1 MMAKRF
7 LDSED
12 LDHLANVPAKVG
24 DSFIE
29 QLMAGP
35 NFISRETSDDSLG
48 EAVKASINK
57 LDERDKF
64 IIEAVYIWGHS
75 YQQIANMMGYS
86 SKSSIHKILNEAQT
100 KLKEILLLEPAII
113 KLLGDND
120 DDME

>member
-1 MMAKRF
+1 MNKRF
-7 LDSED
+7 RDSDD
-12 LDHLANVPAKVG
+12 LDYMANVPAKVG

-35 NFISRETSDDSLG
+35 SHVSSETFDSPMRELVSS
-48 EAVKASINK
+48 AIQK

-75 YQQIANMMGYS
+75 YSQIADMMGYS
-86 SKSSIHKILNEAQT
+86 SKSTIHKILNEAQT
-100 KLKEILLLEPAII
+100 NLKNILMQEPLVLEM
-113 KLLGDND
+113 LGETN